1 MPVTLQRQE
10 ASWLIKLEGQI
21 TVTSALQLKELL
33 VEWLSAGKDLDLDL
47 EHAEEVDVT
56 IMQLLWAAAREAART
71 GGKIVAHPSSAA
83 TLAARDSGFAQ
94 LPGFPVPE

>member
-10 ASWLIKLEGQI
+10 ASWLIRLEGQI
-21 TVTSALQLKELL
+21 TVTSAAELKELL
-33 VEWLSAGKDLDLDL
+33 LEWLSAGKDLELDL
-47 EHAEEVDVT
+47 ERAEEIDIT

-71 GGKIVAHPSSAA
+71 GAKIVARASSAA
-83 TLAARDSGFAQ
+83 AMAAATRVFAQ